1 MNHYLSIIL
10 FTPLAGA
17 LLLLL
22 VPKQNGNVIR
32 WIANVVAFAGFA
44 ISIPLWFWYNPQN
57 ADFQFVERAP
67 WIPSIG
73 AEYFLGVDGFS
84 TLLIL
89 LTTMM
94 GFIAVLSSW
103 GARTQR
109 PKEYY
114 IF

>member
-1 MNHYLSIIL
+1 MTYYLSIIL
-10 FTPLAGA
+10 FEPLVGA

-22 VPKQNGNVIR
+22 VSKRNEDAIR
-32 WIANVVAFAGFA
+32 WIANAFALAGFL

-57 ADFQFVERAP
+57 ADFQFIERAQ

-103 GARTQR
+103 TA
-109 PKEYY
+109 
-114 IF
+114 I